1 MNQKNKALNIIL
13 NLFFIVLCAVCVF
26 PLLLTLSISLTD
38 EGALFDYGYRIIPPK
53 LSLDAYKYVFSSTGV
68 ILRAYGVTVFV
79 TAAGTALGVLVTA
92 MYAYVIS
99 RPDFKYRNAFSFFSY
114 FTMLFGGGIA
124 ATYLIISNLLHMS
137 NTFAVLIVPGAISAW
152 NVMVLRSFFDTS
164 VPISII
170 ESGKLD
176 GAGEM
181 RIFFGLVFPIA
192 IPGIMTIA
200 LFIALGKWND
210 WQSPMLYI
218 TDRDKHTL
226 AFLMQNMLT
235 NIEEMMKAA
244 KYTGVAAD
252 MSEIPQEGARMAL
265 CLVAAG
271 PILIAYPFF
280 QKYFIQGMTIGA
292 VKG

>member
-1 MNQKNKALNIIL
+1 MNKNNKAVDIVINI
-13 NLFFIVLCAVCVF
+13 FFVLLCAACVF
-26 PLLLTLSISLTD
+26 PILMTLCISFTD
-38 EGALFDYGYRIIPPK
+38 ESALYEYGYRLIPSK
-53 LSLDAYKYVFSSTGV
+53 LSLDAYKYVFGSTGV
-68 ILRAYGVTVFV
+68 IMRAYGVTIFV
-79 TAAGTALGVLVTA
+79 TVTGTILGVLITA
-92 MYAYVIS
+92 MYSYVIS

-124 ATYLIISNLLHMS
+124 ATYLIKANVLHMS
-137 NTFAVLIVPGAISAW
+137 NTLAVLIIPGAISAW
-152 NVMVLRSFFDTS
+152 NVMVLKSFFETS
-164 VPISII
+164 VPTSII

-176 GAGEM
+176 GAGEL
-181 RIFFGLVFPIA
+181 LVFFRLVIPIA

-210 WQSPMLYI
+210 WAAPMLYI
-218 TDRDKHTL
+218 TDRKKYTL

-235 NIEEMMKAA
+235 NIQEVQEAARQTGASLDMEEM
-244 KYTGVAAD
+244 
-252 MSEIPQEGARMAL
+252 PQEGARMAL

-271 PILIAYPFF
+271 PVLVAYPFF